1 MKKLLMGIVT
11 LIFVLILIKTDF
23 YQRLTEGI
31 IGRPSEELNKKELT
45 PSNNQSAICVS
56 DSECQNDQICNRG
69 QCLDPNA
76 TDVTTNEKPEA
87 TQTESPADVTTN
99 EKPEPTQTESPADV
113 TTNSVDTSLPKF
125 KDYPSGP
132 EYTGQAA
139 DLVLD
144 NEFAKSTHTR
154 LSEALAE
161 KPVFAGE
168 YVSAT
173 WGCGTSCTYTAFVN
187 KRTGKVLDGL
197 VGGKVGQHISAV
209 RVDSNLLVAEGVVY
223 DKDGNDTGEY
233 NGYYYVL
240 ENEQLKL
247 IKTNPIPR
255 PEPYSN

>member
-1 MKKLLMGIVT
+1 MNGAVT
-11 LIFVLILIKTDF
+11 LILVVIFINTNFFREALSGAVHQSVQDF
-23 YQRLTEGI
+23 NEPERTSSQKQNVDCLG
-31 IGRPSEELNKKELT
+31 
-45 PSNNQSAICVS
+45 

-69 QCLDPNA
+69 QCLAPNA

-187 KRTGKVLDGL
+187 KRTGRVLDGM